1 MNIDMKKVIYILL
14 VLVSMLAA
22 CDKVY
27 INGDL
32 DGMWQLKKVENTNE
46 SAVEYPKDIY
56 YSFQRNLTFIS
67 KQNETDIPLRYLG
80 NLYYSEQDKSVT
92 INGLRNFPDEAY
104 VATLD
109 DLKQFMLF
117 DTNIIF
123 KISTLDKEQLI
134 MEYGNYRYYLR
145 RW

>member
-1 MNIDMKKVIYILL
+1 MKKHIHIFIILL
-14 VLVSMLAA
+14 TTMLSA

-32 DGMWQLKKVENTNE
+32 DGMWQLQKVENSEDNT
-46 SAVEYPKDIY
+46 AEYKQNIY

-67 KQNETDIPLRYLG
+67 KQNETDAPLRYLG

-92 INGLRNFPDEAY
+92 INGLRNFPNEKY
-104 VATLD
+104 IATLD
-109 DLKQFMLF
+109 DLKQFMIF
-117 DTNIIF
+117 DINTTF
-123 KISTLDKEQLI
+123 KILELDNEQLI
-134 MEYGNYRYYLR
+134 MEHKNYRYYLK

>member
-1 MNIDMKKVIYILL
+1 MKKHIHIFIILL
-14 VLVSMLAA
+14 TTMLSA

-32 DGMWQLKKVENTNE
+32 DGMWQLQKVENSEDNT
-46 SAVEYPKDIY
+46 AEYKQNIY

-67 KQNETDIPLRYLG
+67 KQNETDVPLRYLG

-92 INGLRNFPDEAY
+92 INGLRNFPYEKY
-104 VATLD
+104 IATLD
-109 DLKQFMLF
+109 DLKQFMIF
-117 DTNIIF
+117 DINTTF
-123 KISTLDKEQLI
+123 KILELDNEQLI
-134 MEYGNYRYYLR
+134 MEHKNYRYYLK

>member
-1 MNIDMKKVIYILL
+1 MKKHIHIFIILL
-14 VLVSMLAA
+14 TTMLSA

-32 DGMWQLKKVENTNE
+32 DGMWQLQKVENSENNT
-46 SAVEYPKDIY
+46 AEYKQNIY

-67 KQNETDIPLRYLG
+67 KQNETDVPLRYLG

-92 INGLRNFPDEAY
+92 INGLRNFPNEKY
-104 VATLD
+104 IATLD
-109 DLKQFMLF
+109 DLKQFMIF
-117 DTNIIF
+117 DINTTF
-123 KISTLDKEQLI
+123 KILELDNEQLI
-134 MEYGNYRYYLR
+134 MEHKNYRYYLK

>member
-1 MNIDMKKVIYILL
+1 MKKHIHIFIILL
-14 VLVSMLAA
+14 TTMLSA

-32 DGMWQLKKVENTNE
+32 DGMWQLQKVENSKDNT
-46 SAVEYPKDIY
+46 AEYKQNIY

-67 KQNETDIPLRYLG
+67 KQNETDVPLRYLG

-92 INGLRNFPDEAY
+92 INGLRNFPNEKY
-104 VATLD
+104 IATLD
-109 DLKQFMLF
+109 DLKQFMIF
-117 DTNIIF
+117 DINTTF
-123 KISTLDKEQLI
+123 KILELDNEQLI
-134 MEYGNYRYYLR
+134 MEHKNYRYYLK

>member
-1 MNIDMKKVIYILL
+1 MKKHIHIFIILL
-14 VLVSMLAA
+14 TTMLSA

-32 DGMWQLKKVENTNE
+32 DGMWQLQKVENSEDNT
-46 SAVEYPKDIY
+46 AEYKQEIY

-67 KQNETDIPLRYLG
+67 KQNETDVPLRYLG

-92 INGLRNFPDEAY
+92 INGLRNFPNEKYIAS
-104 VATLD
+104 LD
-109 DLKQFMLF
+109 DLKQFMIF
-117 DTNIIF
+117 DINTTF
-123 KISTLDKEQLI
+123 KILELDNEQLI
-134 MEYGNYRYYLR
+134 MEHKNYRYYLK

>member
-1 MNIDMKKVIYILL
+1 MKKYIHIFIILL
-14 VLVSMLAA
+14 TTMLSA

-32 DGMWQLKKVENTNE
+32 DGMWQLQKVENSEDNT
-46 SAVEYPKDIY
+46 AEYKQNIY

-67 KQNETDIPLRYLG
+67 KQNETDAPLRYLG

-92 INGLRNFPDEAY
+92 INGLRNFPNEKY
-104 VATLD
+104 IATLD
-109 DLKQFMLF
+109 DLKQFMIF
-117 DTNIIF
+117 DINTTF
-123 KISTLDKEQLI
+123 KILELDNEQLI
-134 MEYGNYRYYLR
+134 MEHKNYRYYLK

>member
-1 MNIDMKKVIYILL
+1 MKKHIHIFIILL
-14 VLVSMLAA
+14 TTMLSA

-32 DGMWQLKKVENTNE
+32 DGMWQLQKVENSEDNT
-46 SAVEYPKDIY
+46 AEYKQNIY

-67 KQNETDIPLRYLG
+67 KQNETDAPLRYLG

-92 INGLRNFPDEAY
+92 INGLRNFPNEKY
-104 VATLD
+104 IATLD
-109 DLKQFMLF
+109 DLKQFMIL
-117 DTNIIF
+117 DINTTF
-123 KISTLDKEQLI
+123 KILELDNEQLI
-134 MEYGNYRYYLR
+134 MEHKNYRYYLK

>member
-1 MNIDMKKVIYILL
+1 MKKHIHIFIILL
-14 VLVSMLAA
+14 TTMLSA

-32 DGMWQLKKVENTNE
+32 DGMWQLQKVENSEDNT
-46 SAVEYPKDIY
+46 VEYKQEIY

-67 KQNETDIPLRYLG
+67 KQNETDVPLRYLG

-92 INGLRNFPDEAY
+92 INGLRNFPNEKY
-104 VATLD
+104 IATLD
-109 DLKQFMLF
+109 DLKQFMIF
-117 DTNIIF
+117 DINTTF
-123 KISTLDKEQLI
+123 KILELDNEQLI
-134 MEYGNYRYYLR
+134 MEHKNYRYYLK

>member
-1 MNIDMKKVIYILL
+1 MKKHIHIFIILL
-14 VLVSMLAA
+14 TTMLSA

-32 DGMWQLKKVENTNE
+32 DGMWQLQKVENSEDNT
-46 SAVEYPKDIY
+46 AEYKQEIY

-67 KQNETDIPLRYLG
+67 KQNETDVPLRYLG

-92 INGLRNFPDEAY
+92 INGLRNFPNEKY
-104 VATLD
+104 IATLD
-109 DLKQFMLF
+109 DLKQFMIF
-117 DTNIIF
+117 DINTTF
-123 KISTLDKEQLI
+123 KILELDNEQLI
-134 MEYGNYRYYLR
+134 MEHKNYRYYLK

>member
-1 MNIDMKKVIYILL
+1 
-14 VLVSMLAA
+14 MLSA

-32 DGMWQLKKVENTNE
+32 DGMWQLQKVENSEDNT
-46 SAVEYPKDIY
+46 AEYKQNIY

-67 KQNETDIPLRYLG
+67 KQNETDVPLRYLG

-92 INGLRNFPDEAY
+92 INGLRNFPNEKY
-104 VATLD
+104 IATLD
-109 DLKQFMLF
+109 DLKQFMIF
-117 DTNIIF
+117 DINTTF
-123 KISTLDKEQLI
+123 KILELDNEQLI
-134 MEYGNYRYYLR
+134 MEHKNYRYYLK

>member
-1 MNIDMKKVIYILL
+1 
-14 VLVSMLAA
+14 MLSA

-32 DGMWQLKKVENTNE
+32 DGMWQLQKVENSEDNT
-46 SAVEYPKDIY
+46 AEYKQEIY

-67 KQNETDIPLRYLG
+67 KQNETDVPLRYLG

-92 INGLRNFPDEAY
+92 INGLRNFPNEKY
-104 VATLD
+104 IATLD
-109 DLKQFMLF
+109 DLKQFMIF
-117 DTNIIF
+117 DINTTF
-123 KISTLDKEQLI
+123 KILELDNEQLI
-134 MEYGNYRYYLR
+134 MEHKNYRYYLK

>member
-1 MNIDMKKVIYILL
+1 MKKHIHIFIILL
-14 VLVSMLAA
+14 TTMLSA

-32 DGMWQLKKVENTNE
+32 DGMWQLQKVENSEDNT
-46 SAVEYPKDIY
+46 AEYKQEIY

-67 KQNETDIPLRYLG
+67 KQNETDAPLRYLG

-92 INGLRNFPDEAY
+92 INGLRNFPNEKY
-104 VATLD
+104 IATLD
-109 DLKQFMLF
+109 DLKQFMIF
-117 DTNIIF
+117 DINTTF
-123 KISTLDKEQLI
+123 KILELDNEQLI
-134 MEYGNYRYYLR
+134 MEHKNYRYYLK

>member
-1 MNIDMKKVIYILL
+1 MKKHIHIFIILL
-14 VLVSMLAA
+14 TTMLSA

-32 DGMWQLKKVENTNE
+32 DGMWQLQKVENSEDNT
-46 SAVEYPKDIY
+46 AEYKQNIY

-67 KQNETDIPLRYLG
+67 KQNETDVPLRYLG

-92 INGLRNFPDEAY
+92 INGLRNFPNEKY
-104 VATLD
+104 IATLD
-109 DLKQFMLF
+109 DLKQFMIF
-117 DTNIIF
+117 DINTTF
-123 KISTLDKEQLI
+123 KILELDNEQLI
-134 MEYGNYRYYLR
+134 MEHKNYRYYLK